1 MQVLTTAPSPPHRYV
16 SFSELEA
23 RAADERAARQAA
35 EAAAAEAAAARAA
48 VRALA
53 VASLEQASNEL
64 AELQMFIDEA
74 HAQLALQGDDEIDE
88 AHAQLAL
95 QGDDEIDEA
104 HAQLALQGEAATIA
118 QAVCDVSSGA
128 VTSTCMLGLAAEPPA
143 GTPPL
148 PLAHA
153 PDVRVELPS
162 MQALTTAPPDVRV
175 ELPSM
180 QALTTA
186 PPDVRV
192 ELPSMQ
198 ALTTAPPD
206 VRVELQLARAMR
218 QLTPQPAHPP
228 ADPSAH
234 EAQHASARYG
244 ALEAQLAL
252 AQSRCAR
259 RSLPTG
265 PRG

>member
-1 MQVLTTAPSPPHRYV
+1 
-16 SFSELEA
+16 
-23 RAADERAARQAA
+23 
-35 EAAAAEAAAARAA
+35 
-48 VRALA
+48 
-53 VASLEQASNEL
+53 
-64 AELQMFIDEA
+64 
-74 HAQLALQGDDEIDE
+74 
-88 AHAQLAL
+88 
-95 QGDDEIDEA
+95 
-104 HAQLALQGEAATIA
+104 
-118 QAVCDVSSGA
+118 
-128 VTSTCMLGLAAEPPA
+128 MLGLAAEPPA

-148 PLAHA
+148 PPAHA
-153 PDVRVELPS
+153 
-162 MQALTTAPPDVRV
+162 
-175 ELPSM
+175 
-180 QALTTA
+180 
-186 PPDVRV
+186 PDVRV